1 MLAKIEESQGV
12 DIMEIWG
19 KYVLV
24 RRNCK
29 CQGPEVEVCLEYSKN
44 SKESRVAVVEEVRGQ
59 GLGDEVKVNRRGS
72 LRSL

>member
-12 DIMEIWG
+12 DIMEIWR

-29 CQGPEVEVCLEYSKN
+29 CKGPEVEVCLEYSKN
-44 SKESRVAVVEEVRGQ
+44 SKESRVAVVEEVR
-59 GLGDEVKVNRRGS
+59 VKD
-72 LRSL
+72 